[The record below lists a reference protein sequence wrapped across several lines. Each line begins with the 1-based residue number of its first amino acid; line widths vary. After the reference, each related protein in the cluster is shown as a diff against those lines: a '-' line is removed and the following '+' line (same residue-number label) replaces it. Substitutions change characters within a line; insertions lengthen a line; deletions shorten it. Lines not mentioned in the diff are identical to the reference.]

1 MVDALDSKSS
11 DSNVMRVQVPRAAP
25 IIKQITYI
33 LSDFLF
39 TLKTIYVRICLL
51 REGIDMTINQNVE
64 KLELHQKKID
74 IIKAALEKAKIK
86 SNRPFGQPQAIYD
99 GELHSLMIKEIMAI
113 HDDLKYLDSSDI
125 EIVSRYSNLLNNLL
139 VTQNIY
145 LDNCFSVK
153 QFQLNDQRDEKWLEF
168 LINEFKY
175 LTDIRKTASSSQEK
189 KVTEQRKK
197 SLSKYL
203 DEHKKKFLNKCKTFN
218 VGDEK
223 MISGML
229 TIINAF
235 ENSDYDL
242 FNYLAVSDAYD
253 AHGKSDC
260 VDFYVFHPK
269 KVSYREDNYSSPD
282 DLKSVLNSSKRDYII
297 REEYSLNHFKNLSY
311 LNVFLEEIA
320 NWRYKHYLLNL
331 NRLKNNSYPVTFPI
345 PDEVLKNIVNKVIQS
360 TEQKNK
366 QLALK

>member
-1 MVDALDSKSS
+1 MIML
-11 DSNVMRVQVPRAAP
+11 
-25 IIKQITYI
+25 
-33 LSDFLF
+33 
-39 TLKTIYVRICLL
+39 
-51 REGIDMTINQNVE
+51 QNAKE
-64 KLELHQKKID
+64 LELRKQEVD
-74 IIKAALEKAKIK
+74 IIKAALEKAKVK

-175 LTDIRKTASSSQEK
+175 LTNIRKTATSSQEK

-203 DEHKKKFLNKCKTFN
+203 DEHKKEFLKKCKTFN
-218 VGDEK
+218 VADDQ
-223 MISGML
+223 MIAGMVA
-229 TIINAF
+229 IINAV
-235 ENSDYDL
+235 ENEDYGL
-242 FNYLAVSDAYD
+242 FHYTTNSDAYD
-253 AHGKSDC
+253 FHGKSTD

-269 KVSYREDNYSSPD
+269 AISYDEYNFCTPD
-282 DLKSVLNSSKRDYII
+282 KLESVLDLSKHDYIVHG
-297 REEYSLNHFKNLSY
+297 EYDLNHFKNLSY
-311 LNVFLEEIA
+311 LNLFL
-320 NWRYKHYLLNL
+320 K
-331 NRLKNNSYPVTFPI
+331 K
-345 PDEVLKNIVNKVIQS
+345 
-360 TEQKNK
+360 
-366 QLALK
+366 